1 MKTIFFRVLE
11 AVDKAAALRTAIDHP
26 AEATG
31 RQRFEVETS
40 SFAAVPSSPF
50 AYWVSERLRRLFV
63 DLPPFESE
71 GRVARQGG
79 VTGDDFRWLRIWL
92 ETGPHPDIG
101 RHVPIAK
108 GGSFSPF
115 YADLSLQAS
124 WDSARDTFWSF
135 TGLPHRPSLKPA
147 SFSFYFRPGLTWP
160 LRTNGLSVRVLPPGC
175 IFSHKGP
182 SVFLEGDDGDDL
194 LAFAA
199 VTNSQAF
206 GLLVSLQLARTEL
219 AQSYEVGLIQRTP
232 IPKLKPADRSILSA
246 LARRAWTLK
255 RSLDTC
261 TEISHAFVLPA
272 LLQVEGQTLVA
283 RAEAWRER
291 VRTTDADLVAVGKE
305 IDALCLDLYGI
316 SDTELLAVTE
326 SLRSAVVREELPG
339 ANPVADLDL
348 DDEEENKSAVETIDL
363 AVELVSWAVGVTF
376 GRFDIRLATGARLM
390 SSEPEPSDPLPV
402 CSPAMLTGEND
413 RPTVSVPTGYPV
425 AFSENGILVDDAG
438 HTRDLKAAV
447 REVFEKVF
455 TTTADIWWNEVEA
468 ILSPK
473 DHDLGGWLSANF
485 FAHHL
490 KRHSKSRRKAP
501 IVWQLAV
508 PSGRYSVWLYAHRLN
523 RDSFIQIQNDL
534 VAPKLAHE
542 ERQLTSL
549 LQSTGAAPSANV
561 QKEIEAQEAFVA
573 ELRELLDE
581 VARVAP
587 LWNPTLDD
595 GVALTMAPLW
605 RLVPQ
610 HKPWQKE
617 LKSRWNELV
626 AGKHD
631 WAHLAMHLWPE
642 RVVQKCAADR
652 GLAIAHG
659 LENVFWFQ
667 DTSGKWKAY
676 DEPQQSVAEVIRGRA
691 STVTKAALK
700 ALLEAPDVAGGAK
713 RTRKPRAA

>member
-1 MKTIFFRVLE
+1 MKTIFLRVLE
-11 AVDKAAALRTAIDHP
+11 AEDKASALRAAIDNP

-31 RQRFEVETS
+31 RQRFEVETA

-50 AYWVSERLRRLFV
+50 AYWVSERLRQLFV
-63 DLPPFESE
+63 DLPAFESE

-92 ETGPHPDIG
+92 ETNPYKDMG

-124 WDSARDTFWSF
+124 WDPARDTFWSF

-147 SFSFYFRPGLTWP
+147 SFGFYFRPGLTWP

-182 SVFLEGDDGDDL
+182 SVFLDGDDGDNL

-199 VTNSQAF
+199 ITNSQAF
-206 GLLVSLQLARTEL
+206 ALLVSLQLARTEL

-232 IPKLKPADRSILSA
+232 IPKMKPADRSTLSA

-255 RSLDTC
+255 RSLDTS
-261 TEISHAFVLPA
+261 TETSHAFVLPA
-272 LLQVEGQTLVA
+272 LLQVKGQTLVA

-291 VRTTDADLVAVGKE
+291 VRTIDAEVVAVGKE
-305 IDALCLDLYGI
+305 IDAFCLDLYGI
-316 SDTELLAVTE
+316 SDSELRAVTE
-326 SLRSAVVREELPG
+326 SLGSAAVAREDLPV
-339 ANPVADLDL
+339 ANPVAD
-348 DDEEENKSAVETIDL
+348 DDEEESKSAVETVDL
-363 AVELVSWAVGVTF
+363 AVELVSWAVGVTL
-376 GRFDIRLATGARLM
+376 GRFDIRLATDARLM
-390 SSEPEPSDPLPV
+390 PSEPEPFDPLPL
-402 CSPAMLTGEND
+402 CSPAMLAGENSL
-413 RPTVSVPTGYPV
+413 PTVGAPAGYPV
-425 AFSENGILVDDAG
+425 ALSENGILVDDAG
-438 HTRDLKAAV
+438 HARDLTAAV
-447 REVFEKVF
+447 HEVFKNVF
-455 TTTADIWWNEVEA
+455 KATADIWWNDVEA
-468 ILSPK
+468 ILSQK
-473 DHDLGGWLSANF
+473 DHDLGVWLSENF

-490 KRHSKSRRKAP
+490 KKHSKSRRKAP

-523 RDSFIQIQNDL
+523 RDSFIQLQNDL

-542 ERQLTSL
+542 ERQLTNL
-549 LQSTGAAPSANV
+549 LQSAGATPSSSA
-561 QKEIEAQEAFVA
+561 QKEIEAQEGFVA

-581 VARVAP
+581 VVRVAP
-587 LWNPTLDD
+587 LWHPTLDD
-595 GVALTMAPLW
+595 GVVLTMAPLW

-631 WAHLAMHLWPE
+631 WAHVAMHLWPE
-642 RVVQKCAADR
+642 RVVQKCATDR

-659 LENVFWFQ
+659 LEDVFWFQ
-667 DTSGKWKAY
+667 DSSGKWKAY

-700 ALLEAPDVAGGAK
+700 ALLEAPAATGGAK
-713 RTRKPRAA
+713 RTRKSRAA